1 MTLNLLELPDG
12 ARIPMGNPA
21 PWLAAAAAA
30 GWQCEC
36 ITSGKSA
43 CGRSHRDDEGHRCP
57 RKAAGPVAV
66 RLILALAVDGV
77 LRLLCETCA
86 AGHART
92 AKRTAAALEADASAE
107 SDDQLSLF

>member
-1 MTLNLLELPDG
+1 MTVNLLELPDG

-30 GWQCEC
+30 DWQCEC

-43 CGRSHRDDEGHRCP
+43 CGRSHRDDEGRRCP

-66 RLILALAVDGV
+66 RLILAPAVDGA

-86 AGHART
+86 GGHAR
-92 AKRTAAALEADASAE
+92 AAARARQAAEPAE
-107 SDDQLSLF
+107 SDDQATLF